1 MTQSATSTIGSANS
15 KGNIMGAK
23 DEVLADPKTVLFDA
37 PSYVR
42 FGMLGLSA
50 GGQGLDVGVKSV
62 VRFPT
67 VT

>member
-1 MTQSATSTIGSANS
+1 
-15 KGNIMGAK
+15 MGAK

-37 PSYVR
+37 LSYVR
-42 FGMLGLSA
+42 FGTLGLSA